1 MGLQKIIILISDIS
15 HAPGQMA
22 EWLWRVTQAKAFGRY
37 KLSWILI
44 GLSCVGS
51 NPTLFIIILLFV
63 ITVAEIRFS
72 FSFCGGA
79 GQMFSGLGKFSEK
92 DNSGRCRD

>member
-1 MGLQKIIILISDIS
+1 MLY
-15 HAPGQMA
+15 GQMA
-22 EWLWRVTQAKAFGRY
+22 EWLWRVTQAKAFGRH

-63 ITVAEIRFS
+63 TTVVEIRFLF
-72 FSFCGGA
+72 FSA
-79 GQMFSGLGKFSEK
+79 R
-92 DNSGRCRD
+92 GRFFWVWEVL